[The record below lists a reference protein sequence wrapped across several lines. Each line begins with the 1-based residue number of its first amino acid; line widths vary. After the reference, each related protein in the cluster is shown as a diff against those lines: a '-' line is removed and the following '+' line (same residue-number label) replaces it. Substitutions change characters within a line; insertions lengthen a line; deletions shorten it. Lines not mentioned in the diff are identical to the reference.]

1 MYRAVVFFLLITS
14 ISSCSEEYGH
24 RVEGKNITV
33 YFENE
38 TDLEQAK
45 SLATFWKKNGFI
57 GKRKQD
63 LKLVQHKKSYE
74 LYIIR
79 TEALPEKKLL
89 FPEQK
94 KLFQLQKMLNDSLQF
109 NKPIEL
115 VISNKRFEPVL
126 KLK

>member
-1 MYRAVVFFLLITS
+1 MYRFVVFFLLITC
-14 ISSCSEEYGH
+14 ITSCSEEYGH
-24 RVEGKNITV
+24 RVEGKNITI
-33 YFENE
+33 YFEEE

-45 SLATFWKKNGFI
+45 SLAKFWKKNKFI

-63 LKLVQHKKSYE
+63 LKLIQNKKTYE
-74 LYIIR
+74 LYLIR
-79 TEALPEKKLL
+79 SEALHGKKLL

-109 NKPIEL
+109 KKPIEL